1 MLRVSSIRWFG
12 PVALLFWGWTTS
24 CSPDRD
30 VSVRPAGPDEIPAPR
45 AVGSMLC
52 IEQSTLA
59 MGSATGSSDERP
71 VHQVSLDPF
80 AIGAAEV
87 TSGEYGMYV
96 EYRTKVDSMDLAP
109 PEDPVPGYFE
119 DYPDHPVVHVT
130 WLDAVL
136 YCNWLSAVSGL
147 EPCYDLRRGYET
159 NLTKVSFDP
168 EKNGFHLPTEAQW
181 ECAVRG
187 NLEMAEYPWGDDD
200 PKGLGNSSQYSGPLV
215 QERLRFSGARG
226 PLAAGSIEA
235 ATPDSVRPLNGF
247 FLVDMAGNVWE
258 WCNDF
263 YGADYYSGSP
273 SENPEGPGRSDFP
286 SSEWKSVPPKVLR
299 GGGYNAPAS
308 EMRCAN
314 RDKLSGMDRKPY
326 VGFRVARNL

>member
-1 MLRVSSIRWFG
+1 MLY
-12 PVALLFWGWTTS
+12 
-24 CSPDRD
+24 
-30 VSVRPAGPDEIPAPR
+30 
-45 AVGSMLC
+45 
-52 IEQSTLA
+52 IEQGTFT

-71 VHQVSLDPF
+71 VHQVSLNSF
-80 AIGAAEV
+80 AIGATEV
-87 TSGEYGMYV
+87 TNAEYRTYV
-96 EYRTKVDSMDLAP
+96 EYKTVVDSADMMRP
-109 PEDPVPGYFE
+109 QDPISGYFE
-119 DYPDHPVVHVT
+119 DYPDHPVVNVT

-136 YCNWLSAVSGL
+136 YCNWLSEVLGL
-147 EPCYDLRRGYET
+147 EPCYSLRTGYET
-159 NLTKVSFDP
+159 NLTKVTFDP
-168 EKNGFHLPTEAQW
+168 DENGFYLPTEAQW

-187 NLEMAEYPWGDDD
+187 NLEMPEYPWGDDD
-200 PKGLGNSSQYSGPLV
+200 PNGLGNSSQYSGPLV

-226 PLAAGSIEA
+226 PLAAGRIEA

-286 SSEWKSVPPKVLR
+286 SSEWNAVPPKVLR
-299 GGGYNAPAS
+299 GGGYNAPAT

-314 RDKLSGMDRKPY
+314 RDKLSGMDRRPY